1 MASPTDTFRQSI
13 TYAVLTGRD
22 AYGKP
27 TLGLQLPARARVQP
41 SRRLIRDANGNEH
54 LTAHVVYTDAPI
66 TLQHRVWLPGENIAD
81 FNCARRPVA
90 VDESVDGVGAVR
102 FRKVWF

>member
-27 TLGLQLPARARVQP
+27 ALGLQAMARARVQP

-54 LTAHVVYTDAPI
+54 LTAHVVYTDAVI
-66 TLQHRVWLPGENIAD
+66 TLQHRVWLPGEDVAD
-81 FNCARRPVA
+81 FNRARRPVA
-90 VDESVDGVGAVR
+90 VDESVDGLGVVR